1 MPGESEESG
10 GSLPRL
16 LGRIAYGS
24 AEKVSGATSEAGSLI
39 TGVYD
44 TIVPEIIPDM
54 EKVDNMVSVA
64 TVSAY
69 SLIAFGVTGTIFFS
83 LKTVREL
90 GQWRTWW
97 KFTRN
102 MTSKNNNKLATTS
115 SSSKKSFVVNT
126 QQTGKS

>member
-1 MPGESEESG
+1 MAGDESEESG
-10 GSLPRL
+10 GSFPRL

-24 AEKVSGATSEAGSLI
+24 AEKVTGATSEAGSLI
-39 TGVYD
+39 SGVYD

-69 SLIAFGVTGTIFFS
+69 SLIAFGVSGTIFFS

-97 KFTRN
+97 RFTQN
-102 MTSKNNNKLATTS
+102 MAAKNNKPTIKKVES
-115 SSSKKSFVVNT
+115 PQSSKS
-126 QQTGKS
+126 

>member
-54 EKVDNMVSVA
+54 EKADNMVSVA

-102 MTSKNNNKLATTS
+102 LTSKNKLATTC
-115 SSSKKSFVVNT
+115 SSSKKSFVENT
-126 QQTGKS
+126 QQSGKS